1 MWFRVSTK
9 SEHQSFEVDLE
20 KWTKCD
26 RFSSSVLPFIFMPA
40 NHLIT
45 ILATEKSWF
54 LYIFFLLT
62 TLIPTLSYK
71 EVTTWNLCELI
82 LICGKELP
90 FNFGI
95 QTFYGQFKQLMGAV
109 HNGLPWLKPH
119 VYLLLS
125 LSFSGDSVVHSSQRW
140 PPSSW
145 GRWEQGEKDR
155 WHPCMGSGVPQSG
168 PRHLVWTHSGKHTWI
183 ILHFLWI
190 ELQLTGVSKTLPY
203 T

>member
-1 MWFRVSTK
+1 MYFLSVMGSDVV
-9 SEHQSFEVDLE
+9 QSFN
-20 KWTKCD
+20 KIWTSKFWGGPGKMD
-26 RFSSSVLPFIFMPA
+26 KMRLFLILSFTFYFHASKSS
-40 NHLIT
+40 NHN
-45 ILATEKSWF
+45 LATEKSWF

-125 LSFSGDSVVHSSQRW
+125 VFLFQVIQWCTHHKDD
-140 PPSSW
+140 PPPPEDDENKEKRTDDIPVW
-145 GRWEQGEKDR
+145 DQEFLKVDQGTLFELI
-155 WHPCMGSGVPQSG
+155 
-168 PRHLVWTHSGKHTWI
+168 LVN
-183 ILHFLWI
+183 IL
-190 ELQLTGVSKTLPY
+190 ELFCIFFGLNY
-203 T
+203 N

>member
-95 QTFYGQFKQLMGAV
+95 QNFYGQFKQLMGAV

-125 LSFSGDSVVHSSQRW
+125 VFLFQVIQWCTHHKDD
-140 PPSSW
+140 PPPPEDDENKEKRTDDIPVW
-145 GRWEQGEKDR
+145 DQEFLKVDQGTLFELI
-155 WHPCMGSGVPQSG
+155 
-168 PRHLVWTHSGKHTWI
+168 LVN
-183 ILHFLWI
+183 IL
-190 ELQLTGVSKTLPY
+190 ELFCIFFGLNY
-203 T
+203 N